1 MHAISTSK
9 SKVPM
14 LPSQGITYAK
24 FGTWRDH
31 FSSALTLKGLQV
43 FAALDST
50 IPTEYPEVKEDEDNE
65 DSLEL
70 TNVLTLQW
78 KVTNKYDFAAK
89 SAEAY
94 ALLYEA
100 ATNNVQIQ
108 RVMKKHKGNFP
119 LAFAS
124 VSHFVMGNVKSA
136 ARAQRKEILEEIR
149 KCGDADAARE
159 VITLVNANNDD
170 LKLLGTDDEL
180 KDNDLFEEL
189 MDVIKEIPSLNNV
202 YHLAR
207 MPDTKI
213 GEWDSLTEYMISI
226 IARDDGTMAAHSSQ
240 DDNTTDCI
248 GYDEDDHAEQ
258 YEDTQE
264 YEQVQEHFK
273 AMSVS
278 STQPKK
284 EHLYCLMARVA
295 TPATPLVASSGIPA
309 LQLPFGG
316 DDGDCGVTL
325 VEDEAGTEFKFSDFM
340 PDTLG
345 HSGSIGNLAAIGDHD
360 RIDVD
365 AADTDTFLHTPLLAA
380 GAFAYWSPE
389 GLACLEQLQPVVDQ
403 RAHGPVVIAQPPE
416 LSTNKSSKSSQNLI
430 KIGNYDEMMTY
441 VRMLSTSPQGK
452 LLRFGAFKRRFKP
465 PERPVLLPTP
475 ANSHTPDPMRS
486 FAFVVSSNYVM
497 IGVDSMASGHF
508 FGDRD
513 AFDVNSLVALS
524 DAPQVEIA
532 NGAQLAPT
540 HRGVVPLR
548 VRGHGAY
555 AGDDR
560 IVMIQNVNYVPGF
573 PVHRRLLSS
582 GRLERDSTVDG
593 VQRVFVDSLNSAVHM
608 RNHDGTTCYSF
619 ALDKEGCVTQ
629 LPCVFGAALR
639 DDNDESSEL
648 ICFAAA
654 ARSLG
659 DSVGAPLGESVGAP
673 PVDGSVGVEM
683 NDILT
688 HATSVSPT
696 TATTTATELTA
707 AQVAE
712 TNAAIYVKPNAKNP
726 GTKSFARYAKYQSA
740 RSAKEYAAL
749 GGSRADL
756 RHDLRKGIVVVGT
769 PPVDLFDGLR
779 VPLPRRS
786 KDPTKKRNQRALQ
799 STGFF
804 PHEDANL
811 FFFFYHY
818 DGNSKEMYGN
828 KAKKIQW
835 KVAVAEGHFT
845 MGGTRI
851 PDTTNGKKRIH
862 SRLAK
867 LERRHKKDG
876 MPFLRMLKTV
886 LDEYNSPSI
895 QFNEPVDP
903 DTPTPAPA
911 TLERGVSVND
921 ADVEIAQLLMS
932 LPDQDERENA
942 GTVGVKQQPDIVSER
957 P

>member
-1 MHAISTSK
+1 
-9 SKVPM
+9 
-14 LPSQGITYAK
+14 
-24 FGTWRDH
+24 
-31 FSSALTLKGLQV
+31 
-43 FAALDST
+43 
-50 IPTEYPEVKEDEDNE
+50 
-65 DSLEL
+65 
-70 TNVLTLQW
+70 
-78 KVTNKYDFAAK
+78 
-89 SAEAY
+89 
-94 ALLYEA
+94 
-100 ATNNVQIQ
+100 
-108 RVMKKHKGNFP
+108 
-119 LAFAS
+119 
-124 VSHFVMGNVKSA
+124 
-136 ARAQRKEILEEIR
+136 
-149 KCGDADAARE
+149 
-159 VITLVNANNDD
+159 
-170 LKLLGTDDEL
+170 
-180 KDNDLFEEL
+180 
-189 MDVIKEIPSLNNV
+189 
-202 YHLAR
+202 
-207 MPDTKI
+207 
-213 GEWDSLTEYMISI
+213 
-226 IARDDGTMAAHSSQ
+226 
-240 DDNTTDCI
+240 
-248 GYDEDDHAEQ
+248 
-258 YEDTQE
+258 
-264 YEQVQEHFK
+264 
-273 AMSVS
+273 MSVS
-278 STQPKK
+278 STQPEK
-284 EHLYCLMARVA
+284 EHLYCFMARVA
-295 TPATPLVASSGIPA
+295 TPATPLVASSGIPT

-340 PDTLG
+340 PDTID
-345 HSGSIGNLAAIGDHD
+345 HSGSIGNLAAIGDRD
-360 RIDVD
+360 RVNVD

-403 RAHGPVVIAQPPE
+403 RAHSPVVIAQPPE
-416 LSTNKSSKSSQNLI
+416 LSTNKSGKISSNLI
-430 KIGNYDEMMTY
+430 KIDNYDEMVTY
-441 VRMLSTSPQGK
+441 NDESVCKRHFRGASCAAGAHTLRAARRMGFGDFVESNFSSEISSLIFWLMQKETAK
-452 LLRFGAFKRRFKP
+452 LLSGAKLLHFGAFKRRFEP

-475 ANSHTPDPMRS
+475 GNSHTPDPTRS
-486 FAFVVSSNYVM
+486 VAFVASSNYVM
-497 IGVDSMASGHF
+497 VGFDSMASGHF

-513 AFDVNSLVALS
+513 AFDVNSLIALAPA
-524 DAPQVEIA
+524 DAPQIEIA
-532 NGAQLAPT
+532 NGAQLTPT

-560 IVMIQNVNYVPGF
+560 TVMIQNVNYVPGF

-608 RNHDGTTCYSF
+608 RNHDGTACYSF
-619 ALDKEGCVTQ
+619 ALDKEDCVTQ

-639 DDNDESSEL
+639 DDTDDNSEL

-683 NDILT
+683 NGILT

-707 AQVAE
+707 TQVAE
-712 TNAAIYVKPNAKNP
+712 TNAAIYVKANAKNP

-779 VPLPRRS
+779 VPQPRRS

-799 STGFF
+799 TTGFF

-818 DGNSKEMYGN
+818 DGNSKEMYGS

-862 SRLAK
+862 GRLAK

-886 LDEYNSPSI
+886 LDEHNSPSM
-895 QFNEPVDP
+895 QFNESVDP
-903 DTPTPAPA
+903 DAPTPAPA
-911 TLERGVSVND
+911 ALERDVSVND
-921 ADVEIAQLLMS
+921 NDVEIAQLLMS
-932 LPDQDERENA
+932 LPDLDERENA
-942 GTVGVKQQPDIVSER
+942 GTVGVKQQPDINDRIVYCFNPPWGNWGGTYKGPASAAADSAQGYCRVHWDGGDKRTMVKLPSGNRRGDITLLNPGEWLLICDIEQQQPAESESENEVESESDAAFLER
-957 P
+957 IHRDGNDDWLNEFGNLSDVDSLVYDTDDEPFSTAEARRYKQLKHG